1 VLSIEEISDR
11 LEIQDL
17 LIAYSTA
24 IDTRRFDDLDRVFTP
39 DAYIDYRA
47 MGGVDGRYPEVKAW
61 LAQVLPNFPAYAHM
75 LGNVDIRLA
84 GDTASA
90 RTLCFNPM
98 VLGAAPAA
106 TSGSGAA
113 PAATSDSGAAPA
125 ATSDSGGEQPQVLF
139 CGLWYEDEFVRTG
152 DGWRMSRRVEV
163 KCFDKIV

>member
-1 VLSIEEISDR
+1 MLSIEEISDR

-47 MGGVDGRYPEVKAW
+47 MGGIDGRFPEVKAW
-61 LAQVLPNFPAYAHM
+61 LAHVLPNFPAYAHM

-84 GDTASA
+84 GDTATA

-106 TSGSGAA
+106 TSGAGAA
-113 PAATSDSGAAPA
+113 PPADTGAT
-125 ATSDSGGEQPQVLF
+125 EQPQVLF
-139 CGLWYEDEFVRTG
+139 CGLWYEDEFARTG